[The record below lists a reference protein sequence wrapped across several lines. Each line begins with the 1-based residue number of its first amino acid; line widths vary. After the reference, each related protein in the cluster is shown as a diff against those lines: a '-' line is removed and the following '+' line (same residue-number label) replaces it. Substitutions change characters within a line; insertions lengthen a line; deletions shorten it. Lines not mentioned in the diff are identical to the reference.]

1 MENKHSVASD
11 SSEKKKVVTLRSSD
25 GEMFEVEKDVFM
37 EFLTIKPM
45 LEECST
51 DGDAVIPLL
60 SITGQTLAK
69 LPIRRSRPWTKKI
82 INVDQKTLFDLI
94 LASNFLNVKSLLD
107 LTCKTVAEM
116 MRGRTPE
123 EIRKT
128 FHIKNDYTSEE
139 EAEVRRENHWAFE

>member
-69 LPIRRSRPWTKKI
+69 VIEFCKKHI
-82 INVDQKTLFDLI
+82 DHEKL
-94 LASNFLNVKSLLD
+94 KSDDPFFFSPEAADKEIKALD
-107 LTCKTVAEM
+107 K
-116 MRGRTPE
+116 
-123 EIRKT
+123 
-128 FHIKNDYTSEE
+128 KN
-139 EAEVRRENHWAFE
+139 HQC